1 MIVLKHLN
9 CGVVQLHG
17 FELLGLLYNFRPF
30 LLTGGTAECNLLDS
44 NGWGQV
50 ANLHLLTLSNPTAK
64 KRPYAILHPLALS
77 NPNATTKYKSMQ
89 ICTC

>member
-64 KRPYAILHPLALS
+64 KKTLCNFAPTSFEQPQRNNKI
-77 NPNATTKYKSMQ
+77 
-89 ICTC
+89 